1 MDNVNECVIEWIKGE
16 NVAHI
21 TMPNHTRL
29 KSRIVELADKHEDVE
44 YITNEDGSI
53 YASLPTSWI
62 RINPSREISEEEK
75 VRRTEILRTKAR
87 EKLNKT

>member
-16 NVAHI
+16 SVVHI

-29 KSRIVELADKHEDVE
+29 KSRILELADKNEEVE

-53 YASLPTSWI
+53 YASLPTNWI
-62 RINPSREISEEEK
+62 RINPSRKLTEEEK
-75 VRRTEILRTKAR
+75 IRRTELIRFKAR
-87 EKLNKT
+87 